1 MSGIVWCAS
10 CCCVS
15 AACGVHA
22 MRCHVLR
29 VLAHQMINDQLRSR
43 HTKREGAPHK
53 MIVGREG
60 GELLLLIDRARVS
73 RLRGAR
79 GGLQNGEA
87 RV

>member
-1 MSGIVWCAS
+1 
-10 CCCVS
+10 
-15 AACGVHA
+15 
-22 MRCHVLR
+22 
-29 VLAHQMINDQLRSR
+29 MINDQLRSR

-60 GELLLLIDRARVS
+60 GEQLASPLIDRARVS
-73 RLRGAR
+73 GLRGAR